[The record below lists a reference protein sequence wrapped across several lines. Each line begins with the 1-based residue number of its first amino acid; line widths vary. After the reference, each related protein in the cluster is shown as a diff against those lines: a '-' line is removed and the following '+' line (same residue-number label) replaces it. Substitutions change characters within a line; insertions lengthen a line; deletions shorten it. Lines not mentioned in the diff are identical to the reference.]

1 MSLLFTVEAK
11 IVKPNVETLLMYP
24 FTEIWERDTLTGKQ
38 HAIEDFTYIEFV
50 ASVQKTNPY
59 SGYTEDQRRTKVK
72 EQIISPTRTDW
83 SEDELIQL
91 GIAELIKFQKEASV
105 TYNYYMSAKNAAD
118 RLQDFFNNLDMN
130 ELNIKTGLPLYKP
143 KDITS
148 ALNDTSK
155 VLENLNTLR
164 DKVDNEIF
172 EEIKNRAQKVVSPF
186 ADPSSLNKRQ

>member
-11 IVKPNVETLLMYP
+11 IVKPNIETLLMYP
-24 FTEIWERDTLTGKQ
+24 FTEIWERDTTIGKH

-50 ASVQKTNPY
+50 ASVQKSNPY
-59 SGYTEDQRRTKVK
+59 SGYAEEIRRTKVR
-72 EQIISPTRTDW
+72 EQIISVTREDW

-118 RLQDFFNNLDMN
+118 KLQDFFNDLDMK

-143 KDITS
+143 KEITS

-172 EEIKNRAQKVVSPF
+172 EEIKNRAQKVISPF
-186 ADPSSLNKRQ
+186 ADPSSLNKNQ